1 MVDQVKLY
9 TVAEL
14 EAMPDDGTRR
24 ELIEGVLIELP
35 APKPDHNWIMALLVG
50 FLTTHVLQKRIGKVI
65 LIAGCQ
71 LSHDPDTLLFPD
83 AGYFSSMRLGDHDL
97 NEYLLFAP
105 DIAVEIISPSNTQEE
120 ISTKTA
126 LYLRHGAQIVWAI
139 YPKSQLVYV
148 YRADGTYQIVGR
160 DGTLDGGT
168 VLPGFSLKVSALFEN
183 N

>member
-1 MVDQVKLY
+1 MVDQLKLY
-9 TVAEL
+9 TVADL

-24 ELIEGVLIELP
+24 ELIEGELTEMPGAKP
-35 APKPDHNWIMALLVG
+35 AHNWIMTLIIGALLVSKN
-50 FLTTHVLQKRIGKVI
+50 LGKVMPD
-65 LIAGCQ
+65 LGCR
-71 LSHDPDTLLFPD
+71 LSRNPDTLVFPD
-83 AGYFSSMRLGDHDL
+83 VGYISFARLGDHDL
-97 NEYLLFAP
+97 NEYLPFAP

-126 LYLRHGAQIVWAI
+126 LYLRHGAQIVWAV

-148 YRADGTYQIVGR
+148 YRADGTYQIIGR
-160 DGTLDGGT
+160 DGTLDGGA